1 MPIRVVDKVAKGAR
15 ALARFKL
22 NLPMNLKTADQK
34 PRMTRI
40 ETTSI
45 ESVLQICLHPVG
57 EGDARRK
64 QFIIRVIRGLNC
76 FFQDER

>member
-1 MPIRVVDKVAKGAR
+1 MKEYFAP
-15 ALARFKL
+15 L
-22 NLPMNLKTADQK
+22 NLKTADQK

-64 QFIIRVIRGLNC
+64 QFIIRVIHEIRGRN
-76 FFQDER
+76 